1 MFLKAAFKN
10 APVYLQLL
18 MLFAVISACLLI
30 AIFFTSVLFISKVGM
45 SPEII
50 KEVQQNLLNY
60 PDIIRESQFFQTLGV
75 FLFPAI
81 ICAWLFSDN
90 YKEYLH
96 IEQPICLPVAFWAI
110 ISMVVVLPFL
120 NLTHFFNQQM
130 VFPEA
135 LKGVETW
142 MREKEDISQQ
152 FIETILDT
160 NNISAIIF
168 NILII
173 CVIAAVSEEFM
184 FRGLLQKLFGKVI
197 LNPHILIWTIAIIFS
212 AIHFQFYGFITRMLL
227 GVWLGYLMYYTKT
240 IWIPVLAHFTN
251 NFMSVGMYYLF
262 RNTPDKIDELDAL
275 GTGST
280 WWLSVASLALFF
292 FCFTRIKKT
301 VNQ

>member
-10 APVYLQLL
+10 APVYLQIL

-30 AIFFTSVLFISKVGM
+30 AVFFTSVLFIFKVGM

-50 KEVQQNLLNY
+50 KDIQQNLLDY

-96 IEQPICLPVAFWAI
+96 VEQPIRLPMAFWAI
-110 ISMVVVLPFL
+110 ISMIVALPFL
-120 NLTHFFNQQM
+120 NLTHFLNQQM

-152 FIETILDT
+152 FIEAMLDT

-173 CVIAAVSEEFM
+173 CVIAAISEEFM
-184 FRGLLQKLFGKVI
+184 FRGLLQKLFGNVI
-197 LNPHILIWTIAIIFS
+197 RNPHVLIWTIAILFS

-227 GVWLGYLMYYTKT
+227 GAWLGYLMYYTKT

-251 NFMSVGMYYLF
+251 NFMSVGMYYLYKG
-262 RNTPDKIDELDAL
+262 TPENIDELDAL

-292 FCFTRIKKT
+292 FCFARIKKASD
-301 VNQ
+301 Q